1 MRGITETVKHLLII
15 NGIFFFATNALGPF
29 FTDLMALHFYLNPSF
44 QVWQPVTHMFM
55 HGSFNHILFNMFG
68 LWMFG
73 SPLEQLWGRQKFLF
87 YYFSTGLGAAA
98 LQMIVYAFQFHSV
111 SEVLNAAGYTTTNI
125 IDSIAIGRL
134 NPEWLA
140 HVSRTQIQAAYDV
153 YTTSM
158 VGASGALYGII
169 VAFAFIFP
177 NVNLYLIFIPIPIKA
192 KYFVPLLILGDLF
205 FGFTSYSLGPIAHF
219 AHVGGAFT
227 GFMMMYFWRRNQ
239 FNQNRWD

>member
-192 KYFVPLLILGDLF
+192 KYFVPLLISGDLF

-227 GFMMMYFWRRNQ
+227 GFVMMYFWRRNQ

>member
-98 LQMIVYAFQFHSV
+98 LQMIAYAFQFHSV

-219 AHVGGAFT
+219 AHVGGALT

>member
-1 MRGITETVKHLLII
+1 MRGVTETVKHLLII
-15 NGIFFFATNALGPF
+15 NGIFFFASYALGPF
-29 FTDLMALHFYLNPSF
+29 FIDLMALHFYLNPSF

-87 YYFSTGLGAAA
+87 YFFSTGLGAAA
-98 LQMIVYAFQFHSV
+98 IQMIAYAFQFHSV
-111 SEVLNAAGYTTTNI
+111 SEVLNAAGYTTANI
-125 IDSIAIGRL
+125 IDTIAIGRL
-134 NPEWLA
+134 SPDWLGY
-140 HVSRTQIQAAYDV
+140 VSRTQIQAAYDV

-177 NVNLYLIFIPIPIKA
+177 NVNLYLFLIPIPIKA

-227 GFMMMYFWRRNQ
+227 GFVMMYFWRRNQ

>member
-73 SPLEQLWGRQKFLF
+73 SPLEQLWGRQKFMF

>member
-1 MRGITETVKHLLII
+1 
-15 NGIFFFATNALGPF
+15 
-29 FTDLMALHFYLNPSF
+29 
-44 QVWQPVTHMFM
+44 MFM

-87 YYFSTGLGAAA
+87 YFFSTGLGAAA
-98 LQMIVYAFQFHSV
+98 LQMIAYVFQFHSV

-125 IDSIAIGRL
+125 IDSIAVGRL

-177 NVNLYLIFIPIPIKA
+177 NVNLYLFLIPIPIKA

-219 AHVGGAFT
+219 AHIGGAFT